1 MREAIEVDATTAAD
15 SETTEGCAP
24 TAVESQDPVEGD
36 APTTAESEDIIE
48 MQEQEEARVEA
59 VKGSDYAD
67 SGDDNGWS
75 QESQSVT
82 ITKKQLTENW
92 YNFNAFSL

>member
-1 MREAIEVDATTAAD
+1 VREAIEVDATTAAD
-15 SETTEGCAP
+15 SETTEGYAP

-36 APTTAESEDIIE
+36 APTTAESEDIE

-82 ITKKQLTENW
+82 ITKKQLTEN
-92 YNFNAFSL
+92 

>member
-1 MREAIEVDATTAAD
+1 
-15 SETTEGCAP
+15 
-24 TAVESQDPVEGD
+24 
-36 APTTAESEDIIE
+36 

-82 ITKKQLTENW
+82 ITKKQFTENW